1 MRPSSLGSQP
11 KIRPDFY
18 GVSLEWALVFSR
30 CCFLAPLLLVIYFY
44 IFLLEKVNEKAI
56 ISTFKF
62 SFKITIYISLK
73 DTEDIYHLPHYGTC

>member
-1 MRPSSLGSQP
+1 MPNGQKISKQTNKQTPHEKILTSQG
-11 KIRPDFY
+11 KLTW
-18 GVSLEWALVFSR
+18 V
-30 CCFLAPLLLVIYFY
+30 
-44 IFLLEKVNEKAI
+44 VNEKAI